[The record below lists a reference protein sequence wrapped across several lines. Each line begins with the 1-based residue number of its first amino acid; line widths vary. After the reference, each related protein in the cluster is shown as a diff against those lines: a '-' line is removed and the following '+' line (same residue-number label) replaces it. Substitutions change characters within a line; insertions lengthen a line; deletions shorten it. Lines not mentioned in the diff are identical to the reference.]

1 MKKKSH
7 VFRGLASILLALLV
21 ITEIVAGVA
30 DAWSGKINEL
40 LGTSDASI
48 ERSDNPDD
56 YLYRSDFEQP
66 SDLIQAQIDLNT
78 RLAAEG
84 SVVLKG
90 MPGIDGTNV
99 TLFGMRSGD
108 KMQFGGSMGEL
119 TDASNIVSLAD
130 AMAENGF
137 SVNPDMV
144 QFYKSKE
151 AEYTPGR
158 ASGGNVVSSYDDQ
171 GATVNEVPVGEYNAA
186 DIGDYKD
193 AAVIVF
199 GRDAGESCCFY
210 PGINGLKNPG
220 EFSNSPTGNILSLSN
235 DERDLLSFVK
245 NQGFSKLVVLLNS
258 YSALEIEDLKKD

>member
-158 ASGGNVVSSYDDQ
+158 ASGGNVVSS
-171 GATVNEVPVGEYNAA
+171 
-186 DIGDYKD
+186 
-193 AAVIVF
+193 
-199 GRDAGESCCFY
+199 
-210 PGINGLKNPG
+210 
-220 EFSNSPTGNILSLSN
+220 
-235 DERDLLSFVK
+235 
-245 NQGFSKLVVLLNS
+245 
-258 YSALEIEDLKKD
+258 